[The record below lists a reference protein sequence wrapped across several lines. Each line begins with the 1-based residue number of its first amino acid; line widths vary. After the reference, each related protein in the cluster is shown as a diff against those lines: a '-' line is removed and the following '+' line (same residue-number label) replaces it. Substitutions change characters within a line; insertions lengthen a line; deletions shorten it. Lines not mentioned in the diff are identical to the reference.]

1 MSTASDNLQA
11 FKRHMAFKLRSAKDH
26 IQTLSQL
33 LKHERFME
41 SPRDAVKLYQERA
54 LLVEE
59 VVELQAVMDYLR
71 DFEAELA
78 YDART
83 AAMLEGS

>member
-11 FKRHMAFKLRSAKDH
+11 FKHHMAFKLRSAKEH

-33 LKHERFME
+33 LKHERFMQ

-71 DFEAELA
+71 DFEAEQA

-83 AAMLEGS
+83 AQMLGTD

>member
-11 FKRHMAFKLRSAKDH
+11 FKHHMAFKLRSAKEH

-41 SPRDAVKLYQERA
+41 SPRDAVKLYKERA
-54 LLVEE
+54 
-59 VVELQAVMDYLR
+59 QR
-71 DFEAELA
+71 
-78 YDART
+78 RC
-83 AAMLEGS
+83 